1 MTQNLYGSMLNFGA
15 IRVMGKKSKQRQRH
29 FRTKCRRNHEWVK
42 KKKKKRG
49 QGHLQFNGFV
59 PHDDVA

>member
-1 MTQNLYGSMLNFGA
+1 VTQNLYGSMLNFGA

-42 KKKKKRG
+42 KKKKKEARATYSSMALF
-49 QGHLQFNGFV
+49 HMMT
-59 PHDDVA
+59 